1 MYVGRPLLILLAYD
15 VAVMLA
21 YQLLHWRWL
30 AVPDLPVALYG
41 SAIGVILGFRNNSC
55 YSRWWEGR
63 TLWGAIVNNSRS
75 WARQVTTVMRPV
87 AEAEAGELKT
97 MQQQMVN
104 HQIAFV
110 HALRLHLRRLAPWE
124 ELQPFLSD
132 ADLNALRSQQNVPL
146 ALQQQMGMML
156 RECQSKGWIDLAQ
169 WRAMDGTLDD
179 LADAQGGTERIKVTP
194 MPKQYDYFPQLFVH
208 IYCLVLPLAM
218 VSSLQWLTPLGSTLV
233 GFIFLALDKIGRDL
247 ENPFDNGVYDVPM
260 TSICKTI
267 ELNLRQMLGETVVT
281 APEKLVGDVLW

>member
-97 MQQQMVN
+97 MQQRMVN

-110 HALRLHLRRLAPWE
+110 HALRQHLRRLVHTDDTVGARRQKFE
-124 ELQPFLSD
+124 HT
-132 ADLNALRSQQNVPL
+132 AGAGSQIEH
-146 ALQQQMGMML
+146 GMK
-156 RECQSKGWIDLAQ
+156 R
-169 WRAMDGTLDD
+169 R
-179 LADAQGGTERIKVTP
+179 
-194 MPKQYDYFPQLFVH
+194 
-208 IYCLVLPLAM
+208 
-218 VSSLQWLTPLGSTLV
+218 
-233 GFIFLALDKIGRDL
+233 
-247 ENPFDNGVYDVPM
+247 
-260 TSICKTI
+260 
-267 ELNLRQMLGETVVT
+267 
-281 APEKLVGDVLW
+281 